1 MKKLIIFGNGQIAEA
16 VCDLALQISNIKMSA
31 FTVQKSY
38 INSDKLNGFPVYPFE
53 SLENYLDI
61 KEYHFVTAMSF
72 KNYNK
77 DRTKIYKLLKD
88 SGINFTNLIHE
99 TALCRFDKIGENN
112 IIFEF
117 NNFQKGVEIGNNCI
131 FWSCNHFGHHS
142 KIGNNCFFAS
152 HVTVSGGVKILDN
165 NFFGSGSK
173 TIDNIIIG
181 NDSIIGAGTTVRRS
195 LKTKTIVRNKGDI
208 ISQIESDKFKL

>member
-1 MKKLIIFGNGQIAEA
+1 MIKLIIFGNGEIAEA
-16 VCDLALQISNIKMSA
+16 VSDLALQISNIKMSA
-31 FTVQKSY
+31 FTVHKSF

-53 SLENYLDI
+53 NLEDYLNI
-61 KEYHFVTAMSF
+61 KEHHFITAISY
-72 KNYNK
+72 KNLNQ

-88 SGINFTNLIHE
+88 NGVKFTNLIHE

-131 FWSCNHFGHHS
+131 FWSHSHFGHHS

-152 HVTVSGGVKILDN
+152 NVTISGSVKVFDN
-165 NFFGSGSK
+165 NFFGSGS
-173 TIDNIIIG
+173 TTVDNIVIEKENFI
-181 NDSIIGAGTTVRRS
+181 SAGVTIRKN
-195 LKTKTIVRNKGDI
+195 LKAKNVVYNRNNNLIYKV
-208 ISQIESDKFKL
+208 